1 MSYFYTFQ
9 QIKSYLLKQSVP
21 PSILFPKYKIFYLPC
36 STPTN
41 RFLRIEELSD
51 GLFGTSIGAKTRPIG
66 SIDLEINKEKSFVEI
81 QFWMIN
87 DQSLNKRTNKLYNP
101 PLPDDQAQEIKEI
114 LIRFAESTARE
125 HNIKMIKRDVHQSLR
140 EFNNDIKQFGFELN
154 GEKADDHSAWLK
166 TFKQLN

>member
-9 QIKSYLLKQSVP
+9 QIRNYLTAQSP
-21 PSILFPKYKIFYLPC
+21 IPSGLFPKYKLFYLPT

-51 GLFGTSIGAKTRPIG
+51 GLFGTCLMAKTRPIG
-66 SIDLEINKEKSFVEI
+66 SIDLEIDKEKSVVEI
-81 QFWMIN
+81 KWWMIN
-87 DQSLNKRTNKLYNP
+87 DQSLNKRTNKLYDP
-101 PLPDDQAQEIKEI
+101 PLSDEQAQEIKEM
-114 LIRFAESTARE
+114 LIGFAESTARE
-125 HNIKMIKRDVHQSLR
+125 HNIKMLKRDVHQSLR

-166 TFKQLN
+166 TYKQLN